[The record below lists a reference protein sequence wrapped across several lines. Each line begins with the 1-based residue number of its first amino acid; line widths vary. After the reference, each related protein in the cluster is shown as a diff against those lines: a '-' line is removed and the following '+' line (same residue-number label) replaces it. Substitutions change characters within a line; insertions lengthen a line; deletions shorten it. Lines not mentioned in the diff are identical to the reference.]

1 MKRIRLN
8 WIAIA
13 LLSLTLAACA
23 SPLASVT
30 PSTTPAGE
38 IDSLEKARAAFASA
52 GYTQTGSD
60 GVLVNAAG
68 ERLSFE
74 LTTRDDPVRRRY
86 ALRFKEEALKAGLEI
101 RIEALD
107 STQAFKKIRDKKHE
121 LTYTAWSSTPPYPRY
136 WEGFHSD
143 NAYEKKN
150 GVYELDVNGRRKPK
164 PNTNNITSTA
174 NEALDKLIDE
184 YEKAQTVEQIETL
197 AHACDHILFDEASYV
212 PCWAPNFFRTGYWRW
227 IRWPKD
233 FNVRVSELAV
243 TNHVLWIDEEE
254 RERTMKA
261 KRSGQ
266 TFPPQ
271 ELIFDQYRAKQP

>member
-1 MKRIRLN
+1 M
-8 WIAIA
+8 
-13 LLSLTLAACA
+13 
-23 SPLASVT
+23 
-30 PSTTPAGE
+30 
-38 IDSLEKARAAFASA
+38 
-52 GYTQTGSD
+52 
-60 GVLVNAAG
+60 
-68 ERLSFE
+68 
-74 LTTRDDPVRRRY
+74 
-86 ALRFKEEALKAGLEI
+86 
-101 RIEALD
+101 
-107 STQAFKKIRDKKHE
+107 
-121 LTYTAWSSTPPYPRY
+121 
-136 WEGFHSD
+136 
-143 NAYEKKN
+143 
-150 GVYELDVNGRRKPK
+150 NGRRKSK

-197 AHACDHILFDEASYV
+197 AHACDHIIFDEASYV

-261 KRSGQ
+261 KRNGE
-266 TFPPQ
+266 TFPSQ